1 MTLPAARPRRRWVP
15 GVLVGA
21 GAVLVV
27 GAVLADPS
35 TTVASAPAPQKV
47 AATPVLS
54 ARRAPDLL
62 LAPVGRRKVAEAA
75 APVIAAAPP
84 SSCLLVR
91 DGDLDLV
98 GSKPDDPLA
107 PASNM
112 KILVAAVALDVLG
125 PATTFS
131 TSVTGAGPGSDG
143 TVEGNLSLVGGGDPL
158 LTTETG
164 KSIWNDGPQPFTR
177 FEDLADQLVAKGVRR
192 VTGGV
197 VGDGSRHEGPTS
209 LPGWPKRFV
218 GNGIVGPLS
227 ALSVNDGWNVS
238 PNPPPTGGGPVTDPP
253 AHAAAVL
260 TEQLRARGV
269 VVDGPPSSGRAATDG
284 TTLAEVESLPVDQ
297 LVGEMLAF
305 SDNTTAEMLTREVG
319 RKAADAPTTDAGT
332 AASVSWLTSNGFDAT
347 GVVMKDGSGL
357 TAENRLSC
365 NLVADLLQQAGPD
378 GAMADGLA
386 VPARP
391 GTLKDRLTAAKYRDA
406 VRAKTGTLNSVTAL
420 SGWLRTVPGRNL
432 VFAVLLNT
440 SGRNVGANELSVQ
453 SRLLDS
459 ILAYP
464 ELPPREQVSPLP
476 PVQR

>member
-1 MTLPAARPRRRWVP
+1 M
-15 GVLVGA
+15 
-21 GAVLVV
+21 
-27 GAVLADPS
+27 
-35 TTVASAPAPQKV
+35 
-47 AATPVLS
+47 
-54 ARRAPDLL
+54 
-62 LAPVGRRKVAEAA
+62 
-75 APVIAAAPP
+75 
-84 SSCLLVR
+84 
-91 DGDLDLV
+91 
-98 GSKPDDPLA
+98 
-107 PASNM
+107 
-112 KILVAAVALDVLG
+112 
-125 PATTFS
+125 
-131 TSVTGAGPGSDG
+131 
-143 TVEGNLSLVGGGDPL
+143 
-158 LTTETG
+158 
-164 KSIWNDGPQPFTR
+164 
-177 FEDLADQLVAKGVRR
+177 
-192 VTGGV
+192 
-197 VGDGSRHEGPTS
+197 
-209 LPGWPKRFV
+209 

-269 VVDGPPSSGRAATDG
+269 VVDGPPSSGRAATGG

-365 NLVADLLQQAGPD
+365 NLVAELLQQAGPD